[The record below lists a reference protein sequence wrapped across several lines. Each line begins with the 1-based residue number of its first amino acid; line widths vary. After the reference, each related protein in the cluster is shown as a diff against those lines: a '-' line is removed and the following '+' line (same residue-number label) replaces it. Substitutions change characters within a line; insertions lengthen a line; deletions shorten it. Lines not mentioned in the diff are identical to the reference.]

1 MEQPATGRAGGEL
14 KMSSVWSSYWRDIRN
29 LRWTDVDQVVLEKV
43 ANTLGWGPE
52 RSLLELGAGRG
63 LHSRLLYETM
73 RCDRP
78 DLYEVSREM
87 LSYMERQGL
96 NAVGDDE
103 KLRRSYDVVWSYG
116 VPEHF
121 EDPMRQDIIDRHF
134 ELSNEWVLVV
144 IPRSTWLRR
153 LVGRSD
159 RIPARDFTDAELRE
173 RLEHGAGRHWAGA
186 AQGVEFKV
194 ESFCPLF
201 GVRHIPAGWYNV
213 VDRLVGW
220 ALPGG
225 LLLGHARK
233 AARGAENG

>member
-1 MEQPATGRAGGEL
+1 MVASIPEPVNGKGWAASRRAAWRDPRYRISLPALIFGGSPWRAGEVLVEQPATGRAGGEL

-78 DLYEVSREM
+78 DLYEVSPEM

-144 IPRSTWLRR
+144 IPRSTWLR
-153 LVGRSD
+153 
-159 RIPARDFTDAELRE
+159 
-173 RLEHGAGRHWAGA
+173 
-186 AQGVEFKV
+186 
-194 ESFCPLF
+194 
-201 GVRHIPAGWYNV
+201 
-213 VDRLVGW
+213 
-220 ALPGG
+220 
-225 LLLGHARK
+225 
-233 AARGAENG
+233 